1 MGWDNKVIWSEGLF
15 LQPQHLQQQER
26 YLDRLVRSSTQP
38 LRPFAWGLT
47 QFEID
52 SDLLTLGKF
61 AVRSIAGILP
71 DGTPFAVPG
80 DVDQPKPLD
89 LPDNTRNALVYL
101 SLPTRQPGAVETAPP
116 EMTET
121 VARYVTTEH
130 DAIDTNAGY
139 QSTATVPIGKLR
151 LRFALEHEERS
162 GNAEIGL
169 ARIIEVRADKSVV
182 LDEGYIPS
190 SIVCGASQ
198 VLNGFVTQV
207 QGLIHHRAE
216 ALGGRVSETAN
227 RGAAEFADFLLLQ
240 VCNRVE
246 PLLAHLNA
254 TVAQVHPEDLY
265 RTFVS
270 LAGELATFT
279 EARKRAPAF
288 PPYRH
293 EDLQATFRPVMSSLR
308 QSLSAVLEQTAV
320 PIPLQERKFGIRV
333 AAIQDRSLVTGA
345 TWVLV
350 VTAQM
355 PAETLRYTLPNQI
368 KIGPVE
374 QIRELINVALPGI
387 PIRALPVAPRQ
398 LPYYSGASYFELDR
412 NNTYWAM
419 LAQSGG
425 VAIHLSGEFP
435 GINMECWAI
444 RG

>member
-1 MGWDNKVIWSEGLF
+1 MGWDNKVVWNEGLF

-26 YLDRLVRSSTQP
+26 YIDRLVRASTQK

-47 QFEID
+47 TFELD
-52 SDLLTLGKF
+52 TDLLTLGKF
-61 AVRSIAGILP
+61 AVRAIAGVLP
-71 DGTPFAVPG
+71 DGTPFSVPG

-89 LPDNTRNALVYL
+89 LPDNARNVMLYL

-116 EMTET
+116 ELTET
-121 VARYVTTEH
+121 VARYVTDEH

-169 ARIIEVRADKSVV
+169 ARIIEVRPDKSVV
-182 LDEGYIPS
+182 IDEGYIPS
-190 SIVCGASQ
+190 SLVCGASQ
-198 VLNGFVTQV
+198 VLTGFVTQV
-207 QGLIHHRAE
+207 QGLIHHRAD

-240 VCNRVE
+240 LCNKAE
-246 PLLAHLNA
+246 PVLAHLA
-254 TVAQVHPEDLY
+254 AIIGQVHPETVYQCLI
-265 RTFVS
+265 S

-279 EARKRAPAF
+279 EARKRAPVF

-293 EDLQATFRPVMSSLR
+293 EDLQASFRPVMSSLR

-333 AAIQDRSLVTGA
+333 AAIQDRSLVTAA

-412 NNTYWAM
+412 NNPYWAM

-435 GINMECWAI
+435 GINIECWAI